1 MFPFVS
7 EEIQEYKNAHLTSTV
22 WSSHQFTESRTWGTW
37 RHHWG
42 VFWTATVKCMAI
54 PQVPISWG
62 FALIRLTNKNKTKF
76 ILGTLFETKIYHW
89 KLFTSITFI
98 LLVLT
103 EIYITHA
110 TPAKNKTKILVSY
123 TLQDNKIHLQNFL
136 RCRCSRV
143 NANDLLA
150 LDGLKLPW

>member
-1 MFPFVS
+1 MLFKSTCPHFF
-7 EEIQEYKNAHLTSTV
+7 QKRYKNAHLTSTV

-37 RHHWG
+37 RHHWR

-62 FALIRLTNKNKTKF
+62 FALIRLRNKNKTKF

-89 KLFTSITFI
+89 KLFTS
-98 LLVLT
+98 LT
-103 EIYITHA
+103 IFTIFKRNLHHTCHTSEKQK
-110 TPAKNKTKILVSY
+110 KN
-123 TLQDNKIHLQNFL
+123 LQNFL
-136 RCRCSRV
+136 RCCCSRV

-150 LDGLKLPW
+150 LDGLKLSW